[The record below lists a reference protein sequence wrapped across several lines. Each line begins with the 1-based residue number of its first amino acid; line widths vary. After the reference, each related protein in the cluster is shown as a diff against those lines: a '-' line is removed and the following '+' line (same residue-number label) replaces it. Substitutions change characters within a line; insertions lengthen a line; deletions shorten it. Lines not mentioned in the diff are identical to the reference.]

1 MWMTMNLV
9 MIKIN
14 FQGSDSSAILTARN
28 VLYVCLDSG
37 LRLISPFMPFISEE
51 LFQRL
56 PRYGI
61 TDPLPIQTLRPFHQ
75 ALELS
80 FLWEIIT
87 SVQMVRPGAALHH
100 GDSPPHP
107 AGTDPILSFH
117 SRIIPPTPLLPLG
130 HLFPRRD
137 LRGGGGDRPEAGG
150 HREEHEG
157 RLQHPQQDQDR
168 PLPPVLRLQSQG
180 DPQQVRLRPT
190 SHFDPAFLLLHPSPS
205 LPPSPPALP
214 PLQVQPHHRHPGL
227 QCQGPGHRLPAQG
240 LRHRHSVR
248 EGGISH

>member
-1 MWMTMNLV
+1 M
-9 MIKIN
+9 
-14 FQGSDSSAILTARN
+14 
-28 VLYVCLDSG
+28 
-37 LRLISPFMPFISEE
+37 
-51 LFQRL
+51 
-56 PRYGI
+56 
-61 TDPLPIQTLRPFHQ
+61 
-75 ALELS
+75 ELS

-107 AGTDPILSFH
+107 AGKDPILSFH
-117 SRIIPPTPLLPLG
+117 SRIITPTPLLPLG

-190 SHFDPAFLLLHPSPS
+190 FHFDPAFLLLHPSPS
-205 LPPSPPALP
+205 FLPSFLPSFPPPTAGSAPPSPPWPTVPRSRSPTPRPRA
-214 PLQVQPHHRHPGL
+214 
-227 QCQGPGHRLPAQG
+227 AQSSPSQRRWHFPIVNYWIS
-240 LRHRHSVR
+240 LSAHSS
-248 EGGISH
+248 ISMSRCRCT